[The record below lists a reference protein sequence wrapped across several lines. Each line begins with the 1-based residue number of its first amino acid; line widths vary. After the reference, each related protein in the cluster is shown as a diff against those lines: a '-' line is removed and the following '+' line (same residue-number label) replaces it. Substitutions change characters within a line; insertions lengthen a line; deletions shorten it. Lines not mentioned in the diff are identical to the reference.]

1 MPDSYPGSTQRATPN
16 YGYPPGSSGR
26 GGEQI
31 VAIVDHIAQGTKAGL
46 DATFGNSNSQVSAH
60 FGVMRDGTVHQYVRE
75 EDASWG
81 AGLLEKPDET
91 LPWLP
96 PAGPARGQK
105 VNQRAISIEHEGYSG
120 EPLTP
125 EQFQATVDL
134 HRYLVQKWG
143 IQVGMLH
150 IVGHNSLNS
159 VNRQGCPGPAFPW
172 DDLLSA
178 LLGAPVRGLGEGAVR
193 NKQRVQQALDV
204 VWGWSERIAQL
215 SAVQAAKELKDAV
228 AAVKEEAGLETTSPP
243 GQTVSVD
250 KPRVQR
256 ALNAVWGW
264 SERIEQLSAAQA
276 AKELKD
282 AVVAIKEEVGL

>member
-1 MPDSYPGSTQRATPN
+1 VPDSFPGSTQRATPN

-31 VAIVDHIAQGTKAGL
+31 VAIVDHIAQGTKASL

-91 LPWLP
+91 LSWLP

-105 VNQRAISIEHEGYSG
+105 VNQRAISIEHEGFSG

-125 EQFQATVDL
+125 EQFQATVEL
-134 HRYLVQKWG
+134 HQYLVHKWS
-143 IQVGMLH
+143 IPVDSFH

-159 VNRQGCPGPAFPW
+159 VSRQGCPGPAFPW
-172 DDLLSA
+172 ADLFAA
-178 LLGAPVRGLGEGAVR
+178 LQGAPVRSPSERAVM
-193 NKQRVQQALDV
+193 NKQRVQRALDV
-204 VWGWSERIAQL
+204 VWGWSERM
-215 SAVQAAKELKDAV
+215 
-228 AAVKEEAGLETTSPP
+228 
-243 GQTVSVD
+243 
-250 KPRVQR
+250 
-256 ALNAVWGW
+256 
-264 SERIEQLSAAQA
+264 EQLSAAQA